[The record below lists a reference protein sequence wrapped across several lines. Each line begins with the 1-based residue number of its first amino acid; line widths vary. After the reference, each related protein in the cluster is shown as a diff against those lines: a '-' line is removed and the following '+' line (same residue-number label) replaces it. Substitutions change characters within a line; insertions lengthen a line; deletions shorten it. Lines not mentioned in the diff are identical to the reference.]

1 MIPAPDTPR
10 PDTRVR
16 FLRVLGTIWLVV
28 MVLTLGGVALAPH
41 AGQIADV
48 VLQQTVYRQWTRLT
62 LEAEQ
67 AFFDVSTPVST
78 VHSYYSAL
86 YHGHL
91 ERMERLTQG
100 AFREQMRLRL
110 ASAST
115 APAFTPY
122 RSFLQVEMQGE
133 QAALVSEKF
142 HLFWQQGLRFRL
154 QREAAHWHIVSLEPL
169 Q

>member
-62 LEAEQ
+62 L
-67 AFFDVSTPVST
+67 
-78 VHSYYSAL
+78 
-86 YHGHL
+86 
-91 ERMERLTQG
+91 
-100 AFREQMRLRL
+100 
-110 ASAST
+110 
-115 APAFTPY
+115 
-122 RSFLQVEMQGE
+122 
-133 QAALVSEKF
+133 
-142 HLFWQQGLRFRL
+142 
-154 QREAAHWHIVSLEPL
+154 
-169 Q
+169 